1 MRQAGTI
8 FAMWFVLAAVA
19 VAQMAPKPAPEVK
32 KLDIFAGTW
41 SLDGTMKPGMMGP
54 GGTMSESEK
63 CEWMEGGFF
72 LICKSDYK
80 SEAMGSGTGISAM
93 GYSTDD
99 KAYTYR
105 EFNSMGEF
113 EDARGSIDGDTWTW
127 TSDEK
132 MEGMTMKGRFTM
144 KNVSANV
151 VQLHLRDVAGWN
163 QVVHRDGRQG
173 DKEIAVSI
181 QPLASPSAG
190 SFNFSLCHPERSRF
204 SGGAKDLPRH
214 MPLSLHHCSRWP
226 ITDCSLFHQL

>member
-1 MRQAGTI
+1 MRQARTI
-8 FAMWFVLAAVA
+8 LAAWFLLAAGA

-54 GGTMSESEK
+54 GGTMTESEK
-63 CEWMEGGFF
+63 CEWMQGGFY
-72 LICKSDYK
+72 LICHSDYK

-113 EDARGSIDGDTWTW
+113 EDSRGTIDGDTWTW

-144 KNVSANV
+144 KNVSAKSYNFTFEMS
-151 VQLHLRDVAGWN
+151 Q
-163 QVVHRDGRQG
+163 DGTKWSTVMEG
-173 DKEIAVSI
+173 KAT
-181 QPLASPSAG
+181 
-190 SFNFSLCHPERSRF
+190 
-204 SGGAKDLPRH
+204 KK
-214 MPLSLHHCSRWP
+214 
-226 ITDCSLFHQL
+226 